1 MFEFTLPSLG
11 ADMDEGTLT
20 EWRVAP
26 GDTVERGQV
35 IASVDTAKAEVEV
48 EIWRD
53 GVVHRLLAQPGI
65 TLPVGAAMAT
75 MLEPGEDAPAVEEIP
90 VSEAPAAAPVP
101 TAAGA
106 APVPAAAGAA
116 PVPAAAGATPVT
128 EPAPAA
134 RRRISPAARRQAR
147 ALGVDLDT
155 VTGTGPWESVTI
167 EDVDRAAAA
176 RTAVAPAA
184 AAPPPAAAPAKTPV
198 DKAAEMR
205 RAIASAMGR
214 SKREIPHY
222 YLSEQIPLTRALDWL
237 TEYNAQRPVTERVL
251 LAALLIKA
259 VALATRRCPE
269 MSGFWTDGEFHPAPA
284 THVGVAVSLRQGGLI
299 APAIHDVAD
308 LALPELM
315 AALADLVKRARAGSL
330 RSSEMS
336 DPTVTVTNLGEE
348 SVESV
353 YGVIY
358 PPQVALVGFGKPTR
372 RPWVDGDTV
381 RPAPVVTATLAADHR
396 VSDGRRGA
404 LFLTEIA
411 ELLQHPERL

>member
-1 MFEFTLPSLG
+1 
-11 ADMDEGTLT
+11 A
-20 EWRVAP
+20 
-26 GDTVERGQV
+26 
-35 IASVDTAKAEVEV
+35 
-48 EIWRD
+48 
-53 GVVHRLLAQPGI
+53 
-65 TLPVGAAMAT
+65 
-75 MLEPGEDAPAVEEIP
+75 
-90 VSEAPAAAPVP
+90 
-101 TAAGA
+101 
-106 APVPAAAGAA
+106 
-116 PVPAAAGATPVT
+116 
-128 EPAPAA
+128 APAA
-134 RRRISPAARRQAR
+134 RRRVSPAAPAARRRVSPAARRQAR
-147 ALGVDLDT
+147 QLGVDLDT

-167 EDVDRAAAA
+167 EDVDRAAARA
-176 RTAVAPAA
+176 GAAPAPAPPAA
-184 AAPPPAAAPAKTPV
+184 AAAPARAPI

-222 YLSEQIPLTRALDWL
+222 YLSEQIPLARALDWL

-251 LAALLIKA
+251 LAALLLKA
-259 VALATRRCPE
+259 VALATLRYPE

-284 THVGVAVSLRQGGLI
+284 AHVGVAVSLRQGGLI

-348 SVESV
+348 SVDSV

-372 RPWVDGDTV
+372 RPWVDGDAV
-381 RPAPVVTATLAADHR
+381 RPVPVVTATLAADHR

-404 LFLTEIA
+404 LFLAEIA

>member
-53 GVVHRLLAQPGI
+53 GVVHRLLAQPGV

-75 MLEPGEDAPAVEEIP
+75 MLEPGEDAPPVDGIP
-90 VSEAPAAAPVP
+90 ASEAPAATPVPAPVV
-101 TAAGA
+101 A
-106 APVPAAAGAA
+106 APVPAPAGAA
-116 PVPAAAGATPVT
+116 PATR
-128 EPAPAA
+128 PAPAA

-176 RTAVAPAA
+176 RTAVASAA
-184 AAPPPAAAPAKTPV
+184 PAPPPAAAPAKTPV

-237 TEYNAQRPVTERVL
+237 TDYNAQRPVTERVL

-269 MSGFWTDGEFHPAPA
+269 MSGFWTDDEFHPAPA

-381 RPAPVVTATLAADHR
+381 RPVSAVTATLAADHR

>member
-53 GVVHRLLAQPGI
+53 GVVHRLVAEPGV
-65 TLPVGAAMAT
+65 TLPVGAVMAT
-75 MLEPGEDAPAVEEIP
+75 LLEPGEDAPP
-90 VSEAPAAAPVP
+90 VAEAPAAAAPVVAP
-101 TAAGA
+101 VAAAGGA
-106 APVPAAAGAA
+106 APVTEAPPAPA
-116 PVPAAAGATPVT
+116 PA
-128 EPAPAA
+128 APAA
-134 RRRISPAARRQAR
+134 RRRVSPAARRQAR
-147 ALGVDLDT
+147 QLGVDLDT

-167 EDVDRAAAA
+167 EDVDRAAARA
-176 RTAVAPAA
+176 GAAPAPAPPAA
-184 AAPPPAAAPAKTPV
+184 AAAPARAPI

-222 YLSEQIPLTRALDWL
+222 YLSEQIPLARALDWL

-251 LAALLIKA
+251 LAALLLKA
-259 VALATRRCPE
+259 VALATLRYPE

-284 THVGVAVSLRQGGLI
+284 AHVGVAVSLRQGGLI

-348 SVESV
+348 SVDSV

-372 RPWVDGDTV
+372 RPWVDGDAV
-381 RPAPVVTATLAADHR
+381 RPVPVVTATLAADHR

-404 LFLTEIA
+404 LFLAEIA

>member
-53 GVVHRLLAQPGI
+53 GVVHRLLAQPGVP
-65 TLPVGAAMAT
+65 LPVGAAMAT
-75 MLEPGEDAPAVEEIP
+75 MLEPGEDAPPVDGIP
-90 VSEAPAAAPVP
+90 ASEAPAATPVP
-101 TAAGA
+101 APAVA
-106 APVPAAAGAA
+106 APVPAPAGAA
-116 PVPAAAGATPVT
+116 PATR
-128 EPAPAA
+128 PAPAA

-176 RTAVAPAA
+176 RTAVASAA
-184 AAPPPAAAPAKTPV
+184 PAPPPAAAPAKTPV

-237 TEYNAQRPVTERVL
+237 TDYNAQRPVTERVL

-269 MSGFWTDGEFHPAPA
+269 MSGFWTDDEFHPAPA

-381 RPAPVVTATLAADHR
+381 RPVSAVTATLAADHR

>member
-53 GVVHRLLAQPGI
+53 GVVHRLVAEPGV
-65 TLPVGAAMAT
+65 TLPVGAVMAT
-75 MLEPGEDAPAVEEIP
+75 LLEPGRTLRPSP
-90 VSEAPAAAPVP
+90 RPRRPRPRWPRPRWWPPSPRRRRPRHRG
-101 TAAGA
+101 AAGA
-106 APVPAAAGAA
+106 APA
-116 PVPAAAGATPVT
+116 
-128 EPAPAA
+128 APAA
-134 RRRISPAARRQAR
+134 RRRVSPAARRQAR
-147 ALGVDLDT
+147 QLGVDLDT

-167 EDVDRAAAA
+167 EDVDRAAARA
-176 RTAVAPAA
+176 GTAPAPAPPAA
-184 AAPPPAAAPAKTPV
+184 AAAPARAPI

-222 YLSEQIPLTRALDWL
+222 YLSEQIPLARALDWL

-251 LAALLIKA
+251 LAALLLKA
-259 VALATRRCPE
+259 VALATRRYPE

-284 THVGVAVSLRQGGLI
+284 AHVGVAVSLRQGGLI

-348 SVESV
+348 SVDSV

-372 RPWVDGDTV
+372 RPWVDGDAV
-381 RPAPVVTATLAADHR
+381 RPVPVVTATLAADHR

-404 LFLTEIA
+404 LFLAEIA

>member
-53 GVVHRLLAQPGI
+53 GVVHRLLAQPGV

-75 MLEPGEDAPAVEEIP
+75 MLEPGEDAPPVDGIP
-90 VSEAPAAAPVP
+90 ASEAPAATPVP
-101 TAAGA
+101 APAVA
-106 APVPAAAGAA
+106 APVPAPAGAA
-116 PVPAAAGATPVT
+116 PATR
-128 EPAPAA
+128 PAPAA

-155 VTGTGPWESVTI
+155 VTGTGPWQSVTI

-176 RTAVAPAA
+176 RTAVASAA
-184 AAPPPAAAPAKTPV
+184 PAPPPAAAPAKTPV

-237 TEYNAQRPVTERVL
+237 TDYNAQRPVTERVL

-269 MSGFWTDGEFHPAPA
+269 MSGFWTDDEFHPAPA

-381 RPAPVVTATLAADHR
+381 RPVSAVTATLAADHR

>member
-53 GVVHRLLAQPGI
+53 GVVHRLLAQPGV

-75 MLEPGEDAPAVEEIP
+75 MLEPGEDAPPVDGIP
-90 VSEAPAAAPVP
+90 ASEAPAATPVP
-101 TAAGA
+101 APAVA
-106 APVPAAAGAA
+106 APVPAPAGAA
-116 PVPAAAGATPVT
+116 PATR
-128 EPAPAA
+128 PAPAA

-176 RTAVAPAA
+176 RTAVASAA
-184 AAPPPAAAPAKTPV
+184 PAPPPAAAPAKTPV

-237 TEYNAQRPVTERVL
+237 TDYNAQRPVTERVL

-269 MSGFWTDGEFHPAPA
+269 MSGFWTDDEFHPAPA

-336 DPTVTVTNLGEE
+336 DPPVTVTNLGEE

-381 RPAPVVTATLAADHR
+381 RPVSAVTATLAADHR

>member
-53 GVVHRLLAQPGI
+53 GVVHRLLAQPGV
-65 TLPVGAAMAT
+65 TLPIGAAMAT
-75 MLEPGEDAPAVEEIP
+75 MLEPGEDAPPVDGIP
-90 VSEAPAAAPVP
+90 ASEAPAATPVP
-101 TAAGA
+101 APAVA
-106 APVPAAAGAA
+106 APVPAPAGAA
-116 PVPAAAGATPVT
+116 PATR
-128 EPAPAA
+128 PAPAA

-176 RTAVAPAA
+176 RTAVASAA
-184 AAPPPAAAPAKTPV
+184 PAPPPAAAPAKTPV

-237 TEYNAQRPVTERVL
+237 TDYNAQRPVTERVL

-269 MSGFWTDGEFHPAPA
+269 MSGFWTDDEFHPAPA

-381 RPAPVVTATLAADHR
+381 RPVSAVTATLAADHR

>member
-1 MFEFTLPSLG
+1 VFEFTLPSLG

-53 GVVHRLLAQPGI
+53 GVVHRLLAQPGV
-65 TLPVGAAMAT
+65 TLPIGAAMAT
-75 MLEPGEDAPAVEEIP
+75 MLELGEDAPPVDGIP
-90 VSEAPAAAPVP
+90 ASEAPAATPVP
-101 TAAGA
+101 APAVA
-106 APVPAAAGAA
+106 APVPAPAGAA
-116 PVPAAAGATPVT
+116 PATR
-128 EPAPAA
+128 PAPAA

-155 VTGTGPWESVTI
+155 VTGTGPWQSVTI

-176 RTAVAPAA
+176 RTAVASAA
-184 AAPPPAAAPAKTPV
+184 PAPPPAAAPAKTPV

-205 RAIASAMGR
+205 RAVASAMGR

-237 TEYNAQRPVTERVL
+237 TDYNAQRPVTERVL

-269 MSGFWTDGEFHPAPA
+269 MSGFWTDDEFHPAPA

-381 RPAPVVTATLAADHR
+381 RPVSAVTATLAADHR

>member
-53 GVVHRLLAQPGI
+53 GVVHRLLAQPGV

-75 MLEPGEDAPAVEEIP
+75 MLEPGEDAPPVDGIP
-90 VSEAPAAAPVP
+90 ASEAPAATPVP
-101 TAAGA
+101 APAVA
-106 APVPAAAGAA
+106 APVPAPAGAA
-116 PVPAAAGATPVT
+116 PATR
-128 EPAPAA
+128 PAPAA

-176 RTAVAPAA
+176 RTAVASAA
-184 AAPPPAAAPAKTPV
+184 PAPPPAAAPAKTPV

-237 TEYNAQRPVTERVL
+237 TDYNAQRPVTERVL

-269 MSGFWTDGEFHPAPA
+269 MSGFWTDDEFHPAPA

-315 AALADLVKRARAGSL
+315 AALADVVKRARAGSL

-381 RPAPVVTATLAADHR
+381 RPVSAVTATLAADHR

>member
-35 IASVDTAKAEVEV
+35 IAAVDTAKAEVEV

-53 GVVHRLLAQPGI
+53 GVVHRLLAQPGV
-65 TLPVGAAMAT
+65 TLPVGAAMAA
-75 MLEPGEDAPAVEEIP
+75 MLEPGEDAPPVDEIP
-90 VSEAPAAAPVP
+90 ASEAPAATPVP
-101 TAAGA
+101 AQAVA
-106 APVPAAAGAA
+106 APVPAPSGAA
-116 PVPAAAGATPVT
+116 PATG
-128 EPAPAA
+128 PAPVA

-176 RTAVAPAA
+176 RAAVTSAA
-184 AAPPPAAAPAKTPV
+184 AAPPPAAAPAKTSV

-269 MSGFWTDGEFHPAPA
+269 MSGFWTDDQFHPAPA

-381 RPAPVVTATLAADHR
+381 RPVSVVTATLAADHR

>member
-1 MFEFTLPSLG
+1 
-11 ADMDEGTLT
+11 
-20 EWRVAP
+20 
-26 GDTVERGQV
+26 
-35 IASVDTAKAEVEV
+35 
-48 EIWRD
+48 
-53 GVVHRLLAQPGI
+53 
-65 TLPVGAAMAT
+65 
-75 MLEPGEDAPAVEEIP
+75 
-90 VSEAPAAAPVP
+90 
-101 TAAGA
+101 GA
-106 APVPAAAGAA
+106 AP
-116 PVPAAAGATPVT
+116 ATR
-128 EPAPAA
+128 PAPAA

-155 VTGTGPWESVTI
+155 VTGTGPWQSVTI

-176 RTAVAPAA
+176 RTAVASAA
-184 AAPPPAAAPAKTPV
+184 PAPPPAAAPAKTPV

-237 TEYNAQRPVTERVL
+237 TDYNAQRPVTERVL

-269 MSGFWTDGEFHPAPA
+269 MSGFWTDDEFHPAPA

-381 RPAPVVTATLAADHR
+381 RPVSAVTATLAADHR

>member
-53 GVVHRLLAQPGI
+53 GVVHRLVAEPGI
-65 TLPVGAAMAT
+65 TLPVGAVMAT
-75 MLEPGEDAPAVEEIP
+75 LLEPGEDAPP
-90 VSEAPAAAPVP
+90 VAEAPAAA
-101 TAAGA
+101 
-106 APVPAAAGAA
+106 APVVAPVAAAGAA
-116 PVPAAAGATPVT
+116 PVTEAPPAPAPA
-128 EPAPAA
+128 APAA
-134 RRRISPAARRQAR
+134 RRRVSPAARRQAR
-147 ALGVDLDT
+147 QLGVDLDT

-167 EDVDRAAAA
+167 EDVDRAAARA
-176 RTAVAPAA
+176 GTAPAPAPAPPAA
-184 AAPPPAAAPAKTPV
+184 AAAPARAPI

-222 YLSEQIPLTRALDWL
+222 YLSEQIPLARALDWL

-251 LAALLIKA
+251 LAALLLKA
-259 VALATRRCPE
+259 VALATRRYPE

-284 THVGVAVSLRQGGLI
+284 AHVGVAVSLRQGGLI

-348 SVESV
+348 SVDSV

-372 RPWVDGDTV
+372 RPWVDGDAV
-381 RPAPVVTATLAADHR
+381 RPVPVVTATLAADHR

-404 LFLTEIA
+404 LFLAEIA

>member
-53 GVVHRLLAQPGI
+53 GVVHRLLAQPGV

-75 MLEPGEDAPAVEEIP
+75 MLEPGEDAPPVDGIP
-90 VSEAPAAAPVP
+90 ASEAPAATPVP
-101 TAAGA
+101 APAVA
-106 APVPAAAGAA
+106 APVPAPAGAA
-116 PVPAAAGATPVT
+116 PATG
-128 EPAPAA
+128 PAPAA

-155 VTGTGPWESVTI
+155 VTGTGPWQSVTI

-176 RTAVAPAA
+176 RTAVASAA
-184 AAPPPAAAPAKTPV
+184 PAPPPAAAPAKTPV

-237 TEYNAQRPVTERVL
+237 TDYNAQRPVTERVL

-269 MSGFWTDGEFHPAPA
+269 MSGFWTDDEFHPAPA

-381 RPAPVVTATLAADHR
+381 RPVSAVTATLAADHR

>member
-53 GVVHRLLAQPGI
+53 GVVHRLLAQPGV

-75 MLEPGEDAPAVEEIP
+75 MLEPGEDAPPVDGIP
-90 VSEAPAAAPVP
+90 ASEAPAATPVP
-101 TAAGA
+101 APAVA
-106 APVPAAAGAA
+106 APVPAPAGAA
-116 PVPAAAGATPVT
+116 PATR
-128 EPAPAA
+128 PAPAA

-155 VTGTGPWESVTI
+155 VTGTGPWQSVTI

-176 RTAVAPAA
+176 RTAVASAA
-184 AAPPPAAAPAKTPV
+184 PAPPPAAAPAKTPV

-205 RAIASAMGR
+205 RAVASAMGR

-237 TEYNAQRPVTERVL
+237 TDYNAQRPVTERVL

-269 MSGFWTDGEFHPAPA
+269 MSGFWTDDEFHPAPA

-381 RPAPVVTATLAADHR
+381 RPVSAVTATLAADHR

>member
-53 GVVHRLLAQPGI
+53 GVVHRLLAQPGV

-75 MLEPGEDAPAVEEIP
+75 MLEPGEDAPPVDGIP
-90 VSEAPAAAPVP
+90 ASEAPAATPVPAPVV
-101 TAAGA
+101 A
-106 APVPAAAGAA
+106 APVPAPAGAA
-116 PVPAAAGATPVT
+116 PATR
-128 EPAPAA
+128 PAPAA

-176 RTAVAPAA
+176 RTAVASAA
-184 AAPPPAAAPAKTPV
+184 PAPPPAAAPAKTPV

-237 TEYNAQRPVTERVL
+237 TDYNAQRPVTERVL

-269 MSGFWTDGEFHPAPA
+269 MSGFWTDDEFHPAPA

-348 SVESV
+348 GVESV

-381 RPAPVVTATLAADHR
+381 RPVSAVTATLAADHR

>member
-53 GVVHRLLAQPGI
+53 GVVHRLLAQPGV

-75 MLEPGEDAPAVEEIP
+75 MLEPGEDAPPVDGIP
-90 VSEAPAAAPVP
+90 ASEAPAATPVP
-101 TAAGA
+101 APAVA
-106 APVPAAAGAA
+106 APVPAPAGAA
-116 PVPAAAGATPVT
+116 PATG
-128 EPAPAA
+128 PAPAA

-176 RTAVAPAA
+176 RTAVASAA
-184 AAPPPAAAPAKTPV
+184 PAPPPAAAPAKTPV

-237 TEYNAQRPVTERVL
+237 TDYNAQRPVTERVL

-269 MSGFWTDGEFHPAPA
+269 MSGFWTDDEFHPAPA

-381 RPAPVVTATLAADHR
+381 RPVSAVTATLAADHR